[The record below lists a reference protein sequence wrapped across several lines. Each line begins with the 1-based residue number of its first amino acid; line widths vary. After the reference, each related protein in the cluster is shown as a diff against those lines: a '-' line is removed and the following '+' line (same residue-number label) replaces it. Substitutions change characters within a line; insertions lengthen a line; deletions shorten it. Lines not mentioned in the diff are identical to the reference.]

1 MLNSFLGKFGQQFN
15 LPRTKYLTEPVKYFD
30 LLTSEQQNVLND
42 SFVHDEMVRIQ
53 WVNNDNFIEN
63 TGRANVII
71 AAYTTAQA
79 LFKLYSYLEKLD
91 RWVRYADTGSIVL
104 TTKSGEWK
112 PEIGNYFW
120 GLNKRKSWQ
129 RNRCVCDRKNLKIM
143 HAFSVKYEESPRVT
157 PIYRKNFLKIYKK
170 WFKTLTKKMALSLK
184 SLIDTKLQVTLKQ
197 WISSPKSKKRL

>member
-63 TGRANVII
+63 TGRTNVII

-91 RWVRYADTGSIVL
+91 R
-104 TTKSGEWK
+104 
-112 PEIGNYFW
+112 
-120 GLNKRKSWQ
+120 
-129 RNRCVCDRKNLKIM
+129 
-143 HAFSVKYEESPRVT
+143 
-157 PIYRKNFLKIYKK
+157 
-170 WFKTLTKKMALSLK
+170 
-184 SLIDTKLQVTLKQ
+184 
-197 WISSPKSKKRL
+197 